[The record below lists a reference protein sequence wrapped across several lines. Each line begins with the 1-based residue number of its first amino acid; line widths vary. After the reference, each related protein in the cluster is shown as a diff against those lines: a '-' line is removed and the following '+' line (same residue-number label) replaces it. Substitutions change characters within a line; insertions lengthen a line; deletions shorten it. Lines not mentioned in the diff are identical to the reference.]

1 MATRRTYTNKFKREA
16 VDLAKANGF
25 TQTGRDLDVNPNLL
39 HKWRKALDEDQAQA
53 FPGNGTPRDV
63 QLAEVQRE
71 NARLREE
78 NAILKKAVSIFS
90 SRPR

>member
-1 MATRRTYTNKFKREA
+1 MATRRTYTKTFKREA

-25 TQTGRDLDVNPNLL
+25 AQAGRDLDVNSNLL
-39 HKWRKALDEDQAQA
+39 HKWRKALDEDQSEA
-53 FPGNGTPRDV
+53 FPGKGTPRDA
-63 QLAEVQRE
+63 QLAEIQRE